1 VGFYNQL
8 LSLVEKQRNTPG
20 CPFESKLLTALVSR
34 PRKGR
39 AGDVE
44 DQQPKAR
51 NHMSELM
58 RIVGVQS
65 RSNNIESKK

>member
-1 VGFYNQL
+1 VGLYNEL
-8 LSLVEKQRNTPG
+8 LSLVEKQRNAPG
-20 CPFESKLLTALVSR
+20 CPSERELLTALVSR

-65 RSNNIESKK
+65 RSNNIES